1 MPCFSSIVG
10 VTGIYFAIMT
20 PTLGSIVAVFLA
32 SFPILMSI
40 VFYTTFKESKPPL
53 GDIQVK
59 VGDSIEPFTAIHGD
73 GETFRLDD
81 LQGQRVLLKFF
92 RGSWCPYCSMELKM
106 FKEMKPIFDKFRV
119 NIVALSNDAPLAALK
134 HQQRDQLTHVLLS
147 DPELKVIRQYGV
159 EHHKALGGDGASS
172 LSLFGL
178 PFPTKMKYKPMAIP
192 TSILIDEKGIVRWID
207 QAEDVRL
214 RASEDKLLAALKDA
228 FTD

>member
-1 MPCFSSIVG
+1 M
-10 VTGIYFAIMT
+10 TAIYFAIRA
-20 PTLGSIVAVFLA
+20 PTLGSIVGVFLA

-59 VGDSIEPFTAIHGD
+59 VGDAIMPITAVYGD

-81 LQGQRVLLKFF
+81 LQGQRILLKFF
-92 RGSWCPYCSMELKM
+92 RGAWCPYCSMELKM
-106 FKEMKPIFDKFRV
+106 FEDMKPIFERFDVK
-119 NIVALSNDAPLAALK
+119 IVALSNDAPMAALK
-134 HQQRDQLTHVLLS
+134 HQQRDQLTHLLLS
-147 DPELKVIRQYGV
+147 DPELKVIKQYGV

-172 LSLFGL
+172 LTLFGL

-214 RASEDKLLAALKDA
+214 RASEEKLTAALKDA